1 MLDAYLVL
9 GPESSGTRMM
19 TRLLMESGCV
29 GDGDH
34 EQRWDTG
41 LPTGQTP
48 IVWRRSLPHGGEWP
62 SIDLMTHRLRE
73 QGYTVYAIV
82 MMRDWTAVAHSQIE
96 HWGHTWETALD
107 NIRTA
112 YPYIFSSLLKFQVPY
127 VMVSYESLVQH
138 GSQSLNELFGSIGLT
153 PPTEF
158 KLYDATTRRLK
169 GVRT

>member
-19 TRLLMESGCV
+19 TRLLMASGCI

-34 EQRWDTG
+34 EQRWDKEPPAG
-41 LPTGQTP
+41 ETP
-48 IVWRRSLPHGGEWP
+48 IVWRRSVPHKGEWP

-73 QGYTVYAIV
+73 RNYTVYAV
-82 MMRDWTAVAHSQIE
+82 VTSRDWTATVLSQIE
-96 HWGHTWETALD
+96 HWGHTWETALS

-127 VMVSYESLVQH
+127 VMVNHESLMQH
-138 GSQSLNELFGSIGLT
+138 GVGSLDKLFGSIGLT
-153 PPTEF
+153 PPSRFELHDSTA
-158 KLYDATTRRLK
+158 KRLRE
-169 GVRT
+169 VRA

>member
-1 MLDAYLVL
+1 MNAYLVL

-19 TRLLMESGCV
+19 TQLLMAAGCV

-34 EQRWDTG
+34 EQRWDDA
-41 LPTGQTP
+41 LPTVETP

-73 QGYTVYAIV
+73 RGYTVCAVV
-82 MMRDWTAVAHSQIE
+82 MTRDWTAVARSQME
-96 HWGHTWETALD
+96 HWGHTRETALS

-138 GSQSLNELFGSIGLT
+138 GPQSLGDLLGSIGIS
-153 PPTEF
+153 PPAEF
-158 KLYDATTRRLK
+158 ELHDATTRRLQE
-169 GVRT
+169 VTA

>member
-1 MLDAYLVL
+1 MNAYLVL

-19 TRLLMESGCV
+19 TKLLIAAGCI

-34 EQRWDTG
+34 EQRWDEH
-41 LPTGQTP
+41 LPEGETP

-62 SIDLMTHRLRE
+62 SLDLMTHRLRE
-73 QGYTVYAIV
+73 RSYRVHAVV
-82 MMRDWTAVAHSQIE
+82 MARDWTAVARSQQE
-96 HWGHTWETALD
+96 HWGHTWETALH

-138 GSQSLNELFGSIGLT
+138 GSQSLSELLGSIGLV
-153 PPTEF
+153 PPAEF
-158 KLYDATTRRLK
+158 ELHDATAQRLQE
-169 GVRT
+169 VLA